1 MTDQERLQHLEAEN
15 ARLQRQLEQ
24 AGVPSFPKPDMPRP
38 DELVILHSMVVNRYP
53 QLACAQDQFERAL
66 MAIAYFRRSPKLNNQ
81 FYPTYWMDAAKDW
94 LRHQAYNPVIS
105 LSAFTA
111 AAIGANVMHSMGERY
126 PYDLEFGFQLG
137 GLSKPTCHW
146 RAVLESRRLPAPVP
160 LNRPRQYVETQFNMV
175 QPSDPGIDARG
186 SAGVRVER
194 S

>member
-1 MTDQERLQHLEAEN
+1 MDRLTYLEREN
-15 ARLQRQLEQ
+15 ARLARQLEL
-24 AGVPSFPKPDMPRP
+24 AGVPSFPKPDLPRP

-66 MAIAYFRRSPKLNNQ
+66 MAIAYFRRSPKLNSQ
-81 FYPTYWMDAAKDW
+81 FYPTYWMDAVRDW
-94 LRHQAYNPVIS
+94 LKKQGYNPVIS

-111 AAIGANVMHSMGERY
+111 AAIGANVAHSMGERY

-137 GLSKPTCHW
+137 GLGKPTANW
-146 RAVLESRRLPAPVP
+146 RQVLGSRRLPEPTP
-160 LNRPRQYVETQFNMV
+160 LNRPRQYVETPINMI
-175 QPSDPGIDARG
+175 QQSDPVADARG